1 LPIFPVRTARFP
13 LHRKFSFA
21 PQTMPLSNLK
31 ESYIM
36 TPLSVASPAW
46 TIPGYLETRDNHLT
60 INDVDALNLASEHD
74 TPLFVFSEPR
84 ILSNIE
90 RLKQAAREASHPMK
104 FCYASKANSNM
115 AILKTVLNAGI
126 DIEVNSGGELFKAL
140 RVGFR
145 PDQIIFN
152 GTSKTPAEIDEAVSA
167 GIYSINVDSIYEI
180 GLIEESA
187 KRLGKRARIAL
198 RLVPEIGTR
207 SHLGL
212 QTALLTSK
220 FGISSSEVLEAFRR
234 GLRHPELI
242 HICGIHIHVGSQ
254 TPDIE
259 PFAAAFKTMWE
270 HLVTV
275 FRETGHVLE
284 HINLGGGIPVNYLR
298 DRSQADELPAHER
311 DMLGAELEPSDVLAA
326 ALRAARESAR
336 AAQAEHLLEGI
347 TILLEPGRSVIADAG
362 LVLTTVR
369 NLKRRPETGDTWL
382 LTDAGYNLLLSMN
395 NYKWYYHLI
404 NASRADEPTDA
415 EYKVAGPLCD
425 SGDVY
430 FDIEREGRLPD
441 YRKLPV
447 DVQAGEVLALLN
459 SGAYSLAQ
467 MFHYNGRPLPAAV
480 MVRDGGR
487 VDLIRRRDT
496 YDDLIAYDIWS

>member
-1 LPIFPVRTARFP
+1 
-13 LHRKFSFA
+13 
-21 PQTMPLSNLK
+21 MPTQL
-31 ESYIM
+31 
-36 TPLSVASPAW
+36 AAPAW
-46 TIPGYLETRDNHLT
+46 SIPGFLDIKENHLT
-60 INDVDALNLASEHD
+60 IDGVDAIQLAADYES
-74 TPLFVFSEPR
+74 PLFVFSESR
-84 ILSNIE
+84 IRYNID
-90 RLKQAAREASHPMK
+90 RLKKAASTVERPIK

-115 AILKTVLNAGI
+115 AVLKVVRDAGI
-126 DIEVNSGGELFKAL
+126 DLEVNSGGELFKAL

-152 GTSKTPAEIDEAVSA
+152 GTSKTDAELDEAVRA
-167 GIYSINVDSIYEI
+167 GIYAINVDSIYEI
-180 GLIEESA
+180 ELVENAVRRARSELNIGLPP
-187 KRLGKRARIAL
+187 ARIAL

-220 FGISSSEVLEAFRR
+220 FGISSSEVLDAFRR

-242 HICGIHIHVGSQ
+242 HVCGIHIHVGSQ
-254 TPDIE
+254 TPDVE
-259 PFAAAFKTMWE
+259 PFADAFKSMWN
-270 HLVTV
+270 HLMTIH
-275 FRETGHVLE
+275 RETGLTLE

-298 DRSQADELPAHER
+298 DRSQADDLPEHER
-311 DMLGAELEPSDVLAA
+311 DMLGADLEPAAVLTE
-326 ALRAARESAR
+326 ALRVARESAR
-336 AAQAEHLLEGI
+336 DAEAEHLLEGV

-362 LVLTTVR
+362 VLLTTVR
-369 NLKRRPETGDTWL
+369 NIKRRPETNDVWL

-404 NASRADEPTDA
+404 SASRACEPFDA

-430 FDIEREGRLPD
+430 FDIERHGRLPD
-441 YRKLPV
+441 YRLLPR
-447 DVQAGEVLALLN
+447 DVKPGEVLALLN

-467 MFHYNGRPLPAAV
+467 MFPYNGRPLPSAV
-480 MVRDGGR
+480 MVRDGDK

-496 YDDLIAYDIWS
+496 YEDLIVSDVW